1 MIEAPGG
8 ARRQAGPTLVEGGW
22 FVVADAIDDG
32 CTRGLS
38 PLAPGL
44 STGRAEPWTR
54 PRILA
59 SEVTMETR
67 SSLPPIEAAGPH
79 QAPDR
84 AGIYTLG
91 EADPTTVD
99 VDSLDDPKVLQI
111 LSTEHWS
118 LLASRSMTW
127 NESFSR
133 TGLFLSVL
141 SASVVALGLVGGAT
155 QFGESFSVFAL
166 VLLPVTLFV
175 GVATY
180 VRLDEANMEDTLW
193 VAGMNRIR
201 HAYVRIRPGIEPFLI
216 TGWTDDMEG
225 VGRTFLMT
233 RTPTRANT
241 MVHQFVTTPGMVAVI
256 DGVLAASIAGIVAS
270 TMRGGMGLTIP
281 IAVVVGVTTTAILF
295 ATSMRRARRVMS
307 SWHPRFP
314 LPPDAEPRYRP

>member
-1 MIEAPGG
+1 
-8 ARRQAGPTLVEGGW
+8 
-22 FVVADAIDDG
+22 
-32 CTRGLS
+32 
-38 PLAPGL
+38 
-44 STGRAEPWTR
+44 
-54 PRILA
+54 
-59 SEVTMETR
+59 MESR

-84 AGIYTLG
+84 GGIYALG
-91 EADPTTVD
+91 EADPARVD
-99 VDSLDDPKVLQI
+99 LDSLDDPKALQI

-155 QFGESFSVFAL
+155 QFGESFTVFAL

-180 VRLDEANMEDTLW
+180 VRLDEANIEDTMW

-256 DGVLAASIAGIVAS
+256 DGVLAACVAGIVAS
-270 TMRGGMGLTIP
+270 AMRGGMGLTIP
-281 IAVVVGVTTTAILF
+281 IAVIVGVATTGILF
-295 ATSMRRARRVMS
+295 ATSVRRARRVLS
-307 SWHPRFP
+307 AWHPRFP
-314 LPPDAEPRYRP
+314 LPPDAERRTRP